1 MQHLSG
7 GDAACGGPVLFD
19 NIDCHRLPAPCVVDD
34 QFGIDTKRL
43 VQPLLHGG
51 VEGSPRHIAQ
61 REQAHTLQLG
71 GDAVTDAP
79 KIRQRPVRPQ
89 QLSEF
94 HLIQLCDSHAVPVRP
109 GPLCHDVHGDLGEE
123 QIGADARRRRDARV
137 VEHVAHHGHG
147 HLVRRHAIG
156 AQVIRHVDEHF
167 VDGIHDDILRRN
179 IFEVGGV
186 DAAAVFL
193 VEPHARGRDDIGDLQ
208 RRILRKGFGV
218 KGSGGELMLMG
229 RRIALDRAGTN
240 ARAQPLPID
249 RTDALNDL
257 EQTRTPGHAVC
268 LERRGD
274 GQTDRLL
281 RPAFVSHDE
290 MGGQR
295 VQLPFHTFH
304 ARIEALGVNGDVL
317 PHLFRHACRPP
328 FSINER
334 IDPASG
340 SNLP

>member
-1 MQHLSG
+1 
-7 GDAACGGPVLFD
+7 
-19 NIDCHRLPAPCVVDD
+19 
-34 QFGIDTKRL
+34 
-43 VQPLLHGG
+43 
-51 VEGSPRHIAQ
+51 
-61 REQAHTLQLG
+61 
-71 GDAVTDAP
+71 
-79 KIRQRPVRPQ
+79 
-89 QLSEF
+89 
-94 HLIQLCDSHAVPVRP
+94 
-109 GPLCHDVHGDLGEE
+109 
-123 QIGADARRRRDARV
+123 
-137 VEHVAHHGHG
+137 
-147 HLVRRHAIG
+147 
-156 AQVIRHVDEHF
+156 
-167 VDGIHDDILRRN
+167 
-179 IFEVGGV
+179 
-186 DAAAVFL
+186 
-193 VEPHARGRDDIGDLQ
+193 
-208 RRILRKGFGV
+208 
-218 KGSGGELMLMG
+218 MLMG
-229 RRIALDRAGTN
+229 RRIALERAGTN

-295 VQLPFHTFH
+295 VQLPFHAFH